1 MPATH
6 DLTSAYLNGHTLV
19 RARLLTLGVAQADL
33 DDVSH
38 EVFLLALKQRA
49 AAPDAPPAVD
59 WLQQA
64 CDLVALAYR
73 RKAYRRREIP
83 SDLREESAL
92 EPEYGWPVLDEG
104 SASSAE
110 RLHRA
115 LAELSPAEREL
126 LALHLTAGM
135 PFRALADINDCD
147 VKTVRKR
154 FSSASERL
162 RRAFTGKRL
171 AGRTTPVP
179 GFPEGAARPQRA
191 SDSAIWRPLG
201 VRSCVALSTVGNVL
215 VSSWLGPVTQASV
228 DFVIESG
235 DAFARERG
243 HRFAHFSIVEPA
255 SPPPGFDERQRLL
268 EIARF
273 CKRSLAALSFVAT
286 ANNQRVA
293 EQLLRG
299 MSFLVRANFLLY
311 GAKNDRDGASWL
323 VKQGYSFDAD
333 PNVSVAVLLDALAR
347 TRGLR
352 GKPDEV

>member
-1 MPATH
+1 MKATQ
-6 DLTSAYLNGHTLV
+6 DLSAAYLNSHALV
-19 RARLLTLGVAQADL
+19 RARLLTLGVPQTDL
-33 DDVSH
+33 EDVSH
-38 EVFLLALKQRA
+38 EVFLLLLRQRA
-49 AAPDAPPAVD
+49 GDSTPPPSAD

-83 SDLREESAL
+83 SDLSVESASAL
-92 EPEYGWPVLDEG
+92 DRDWKEPDEG

-162 RRAFTGKRL
+162 RRVLSGKRL
-171 AGRTTPVP
+171 ANRTTPVP
-179 GFPEGAARPQRA
+179 SALESATRPTRA
-191 SDSAIWRPLG
+191 SKSAIWRPLG
-201 VRSCVALSTVGNVL
+201 VQSCVALSTVGNVL

-228 DFVIESG
+228 DFVIASG

-243 HRFAHFSIVEPA
+243 QRFAHYSIVEPE

-273 CKRSLAALSFVAT
+273 CKRNLSALSFVAT
-286 ANNQRVA
+286 ANNQRLA

-311 GAKNDRDGASWL
+311 GAKNDLDVATLL

-333 PNVSVAVLLDALAR
+333 PNISVAVLLDALAQ
-347 TRGLR
+347 TRRLR
-352 GKPDEV
+352 NDG

>member
-1 MPATH
+1 MATQ
-6 DLTSAYLNGHTLV
+6 DLSAAYLNSHALV

-38 EVFLLALKQRA
+38 EVFLLLLTQRA
-49 AAPDAPPAVD
+49 RAAGPVQANDS
-59 WLQQA
+59 LHQA

-83 SDLREESAL
+83 SELLAESAASEREWK
-92 EPEYGWPVLDEG
+92 EPDEG

-115 LAELSPAEREL
+115 LVELSPAEREL
-126 LALHLTAGM
+126 LALHLTAEM
-135 PFRALADINDCD
+135 PFRALATISECD

-154 FSSASERL
+154 VSSASERL
-162 RRAFTGKRL
+162 RRLLSGKLLGNRL
-171 AGRTTPVP
+171 TPVP
-179 GFPEGAARPQRA
+179 TVESTARPARA
-191 SDSAIWRPLG
+191 SESAIWRPLG
-201 VRSCVALSTVGNVL
+201 VQSCVAMSTVGNVL
-215 VSSWLGPVTQASV
+215 VTSWLGPVTQASV
-228 DFVIESG
+228 DFVIASG

-243 HRFAHFSIVEPA
+243 QRFAHFSIVEPE

-273 CKRSLAALSFVAT
+273 CKRSLSALSFVTT
-286 ANNQRVA
+286 AVNHGVA

-311 GAKNDRDGASWL
+311 GAKTELDGATWL
-323 VKQGYSFDAD
+323 VKQGFSFDAD
-333 PNVSVAVLLDALAR
+333 PSVSVAVLLDALAR
-347 TRGLR
+347 TRHLR
-352 GKPDEV
+352 

>member
-1 MPATH
+1 MPAQ
-6 DLTSAYLNGHTLV
+6 DLSAAYLNSHALV
-19 RARLLTLGVAQADL
+19 RARLLTLGVGQADL

-38 EVFLLALKQRA
+38 EVFLLLLKQRA
-49 AAPDAPPAVD
+49 SAAEPAQGSD
-59 WLQQA
+59 SLHQA

-83 SDLREESAL
+83 SELLAEPASASERDWK
-92 EPEYGWPVLDEG
+92 EPDEG

-126 LALHLTAGM
+126 LALHLTAEM
-135 PFRALADINDCD
+135 PFRTLANISDCD

-154 FSSASERL
+154 VSSASERL
-162 RRAFTGKRL
+162 RRLLSGGRL
-171 AGRTTPVP
+171 TSRSTPVP
-179 GFPEGAARPQRA
+179 TALEGNARPKRA
-191 SDSAIWRPLG
+191 SESAIWRPLG
-201 VRSCVALSTVGNVL
+201 VQSCVAMSTVGNVL

-228 DFVIESG
+228 DFVIASG

-243 HRFAHFSIVEPA
+243 QRFAHYSIVEPE

-273 CKRSLAALSFVAT
+273 CKRSLSALSFVT
-286 ANNQRVA
+286 TVNNHGVA

-311 GAKNDRDGASWL
+311 GAKNDLDGATWL
-323 VKQGYSFDAD
+323 VKQGYTFDPD
-333 PNVSVAVLLDALAR
+333 PNVSVAVLLDALAQ
-347 TRGLR
+347 TRQLR
-352 GKPDEV
+352 KD